1 MSISCDES
9 NKKKLLYLKSHFQEC
24 QCRIYCVSSERDSNF
39 HTNDFRKAILKHYPT
54 GIYLFKVN
62 NRNTR
67 TMHEICSKLTIKIPE
82 QCRSLLLTLSRF
94 HTLFW
99 CFIADFEQVDA
110 GWVSIKMPDALAQKL
125 QLLKHFS
132 EIFLLIS

>member
-1 MSISCDES
+1 
-9 NKKKLLYLKSHFQEC
+9 
-24 QCRIYCVSSERDSNF
+24 
-39 HTNDFRKAILKHYPT
+39 
-54 GIYLFKVN
+54 
-62 NRNTR
+62 
-67 TMHEICSKLTIKIPE
+67 MHEICSKLTIKIPE

-110 GWVSIKMPDALAQKL
+110 GWVSIKMPEALAQKL
-125 QLLKHFS
+125 HLLKHFS